1 MKKIYSTLLLACMS
15 LTAFAQEQNDTTYV
29 MFDFNLNPW
38 TYPVSTAEKG
48 WGPDYD
54 DLTGAIFKD
63 TEFTWPLTEGSDKL
77 VTVTLYPPTDWDEYN
92 PDRPAML
99 CRRTCVNA
107 GIQTVS
113 GEDSIMTILF
123 TKPGYTMRFKAPE
136 GYKFGKMLFYD
147 YRESYFLIDTEE
159 TLPREYQGSIFYDT
173 HKIWIP
179 TTPQVNKNDLNCWE
193 GDESNIL
200 FNCVNYFKGNFM
212 KIDMRLVPDGTS
224 GIEEVIH
231 HSSPITHHPS
241 YTLDGRR
248 IANGQKSTAK
258 GVYITDG
265 KKHVVK

>member
-38 TYPVSTAEKG
+38 NYPVSTAEKG

-54 DLTGAIFKD
+54 DLTGAIFTD
-63 TEFTWPLTEGSDKL
+63 TEFTWPIAEGSDKL

-107 GIQTVS
+107 GIETVS
-113 GEDSIMTILF
+113 GEDSIMTMLF
-123 TKPGYTMRFKAPE
+123 TKPGYTMRFKAPK
-136 GYKFGKMLFYD
+136 GYMFGKMLFYD
-147 YRESYFLIDTEE
+147 YREPYFLIDTEE
-159 TLPREYQGSIFYDT
+159 ILAREYQGSVFYDT

-179 TTPQVNKNDLNCWE
+179 TTPKVNSNNLNCWE
-193 GDESNIL
+193 GDEANIL
-200 FNCVNYFKGNFM
+200 FNNAGYFKGNFM
-212 KIDMRLVPDGTS
+212 KIDMRLVKGEPSAIKT
-224 GIEEVIH
+224 ILP
-231 HSSPITHHPS
+231 SSSLLAPPT
-241 YTLDGRR
+241 YTLDGRTVKG
-248 IANGQKSTAK
+248 NGLSK
-258 GVYITDG
+258 GIYIMNG